1 MSGPTTAIL
10 TPAQALP
17 VLLAASAIRAAR
29 AVFDAHQRAGALRA
43 EQTVQRHQQAGQQ
56 AQASAHGLQAL
67 QQAAQVQL
75 AETERLSTLAAG
87 LGAEDA
93 LTQHRP
99 APPPALASAQ
109 DWATYVAQLEA
120 YVTEARQALLAVLA
134 QMPQEQAGAS
144 DSIDIDAALRELS
157 PAADATAAAA
167 QPEQPA
173 RSSERLLARV
183 APLGPLPEPI
193 VQLAQALDTAA
204 PGERADLLASELR
217 LQLQRHAE
225 QALQAQL
232 RAAQAEVLQQSLLDL
247 GYEVEGF
254 EDTLFV
260 QGGVVHFR
268 RRGWGD
274 YMVRLRVAEA
284 AASLNFNVVR
294 AVNDVQGEVS
304 VEDHLAEDRWCAEFP
319 ALQKALAARGL
330 PIEVTRQLQAG
341 DVPVQRVLR
350 DRLPRFTDDEGRVRR
365 TDQLRARDLP

>member
-29 AVFDAHQRAGALRA
+29 AVFDAHERAGALRA
-43 EQTVQRHQQAGQQ
+43 EHTVQRHLQAGQQ
-56 AQASAHGLQAL
+56 AQASALGLQAL
-67 QQAAQVQL
+67 QQAAQAQL
-75 AETERLSTLAAG
+75 AETERLSALAAG

-99 APPPALASAQ
+99 APPQALAGAQ
-109 DWATYVAQLEA
+109 DWAHYVAQLEA
-120 YVTEARQALLAVLA
+120 YVAEARQALLAVLA
-134 QMPQEQAGAS
+134 QMPQAQAGAT

-157 PAADATAAAA
+157 PAVGAAATVR
-167 QPEQPA
+167 QPA
-173 RSSERLLARV
+173 RRSERLLARV

-193 VQLAQALDTAA
+193 VQLAQALDTAP

-341 DVPVQRVLR
+341 EVPVQRVLR
-350 DRLPRFTDDEGRVRR
+350 GRLPRFADDEGRVRR